1 LYEDDL
7 CQTTTDALVS
17 ISRNN
22 EGGDLNQLMVSTV
35 RMSFE
40 IADEVKNFY
49 KDYAIRKG
57 FWVRIRTLQKDLDG
71 KI

>member
-1 LYEDDL
+1 
-7 CQTTTDALVS
+7 
-17 ISRNN
+17 
-22 EGGDLNQLMVSTV
+22 MVSTV